1 MKTVFALQIL
11 LALTCFNSY
20 ANAARVYLTT
30 YGRLTTELHVTF
42 CDDNSKEGRK
52 SSFVSMQIEKN
63 VKATR
68 VNKFLEAGGAFVS
81 LMTGLTIKVP
91 FTCGVSAFEAPVKA
105 YKKIR
110 RASSIYDF
118 TMEARTSN
126 ENGIASEITDRAYDN
141 YIAARQNPFAGR
153 FLGLRDFEVVFDF
166 SEELNNNMTIS
177 KLVLA
182 LEKRYGFFDIEWRLL
197 KNGYNL
203 SRKYPDDEF
212 PFLEYYKFKPLGGDK
227 EDIAEFA
234 SKESPIVVL
243 RATLAFK
250 KGQDGSKK
258 FKPKSLLTATI
269 SADPVEVKE
278 EERED

>member
-1 MKTVFALQIL
+1 MKTILALQIL
-11 LALTCFNSY
+11 LALACFNSY

-52 SSFVSMQIEKN
+52 SSFVSMRIEKD
-63 VKATR
+63 VEATR
-68 VNKFLEAGGAFVS
+68 VNKYRDGIGAFFS
-81 LMTGLTIKVP
+81 LMAGLTIKVP
-91 FTCGVSAFEAPVKA
+91 FTCGVSAFEAPQKA

-110 RASSIYDF
+110 RSASIFDF
-118 TMEARTSN
+118 IMEARASN
-126 ENGIASEITDRAYDN
+126 ENGTASEITDRAYDN
-141 YIAARQNPFAGR
+141 YYTAGKNPFVGR

-182 LEKRYGFFDIEWRLL
+182 LEKRYGFFVIDWSIL
-197 KNGYNL
+197 KDGYDFF
-203 SRKYPDDEF
+203 RKHPDDKF
-212 PFLEYYKFKPLGGDK
+212 PVLENYKFKPLGGDI

-243 RATLAFK
+243 RALLTYK

-258 FKPKSLLTATI
+258 FRPKSLLSAAI
-269 SADPVEVKE
+269 SADPIKVT
-278 EERED
+278 EDEGKD